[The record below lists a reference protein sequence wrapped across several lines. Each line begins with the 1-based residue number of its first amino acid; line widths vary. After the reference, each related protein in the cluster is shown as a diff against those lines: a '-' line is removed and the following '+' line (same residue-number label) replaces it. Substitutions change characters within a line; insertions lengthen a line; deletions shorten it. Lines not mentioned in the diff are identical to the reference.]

1 MQHPLFSSKTIF
13 GMYILAWVM
22 LISIQT
28 LAFFQLFTVSWFY
41 AVIDSLLFGSVYFL
55 IGIGV
60 WYFIRYSR
68 FEKSQFLPLILE
80 HLASAFVL
88 VSLWVFSG
96 TYTLAYIFSSSPD
109 YVDLLWGAI
118 SWRYGNGFLFYII
131 LIVVY
136 YLHANYIRQ
145 QERNEKEM
153 KLHST
158 LQNAEIDLLRS
169 KLNPHFL
176 FNSLNSL
183 NALIQTDSEKASKML
198 IQLSDFLRFSIEK
211 DKQEVIELR
220 DEFANLELY
229 MAIEQVRFGDR
240 LKFTKRIEEEALDL
254 KLPAMLLQ
262 PLMENAIKYG
272 LGSKLGDVDVKISA
286 KENNKNLVLEIEN
299 VYDKS
304 VSVRKGSG
312 HGIDNVRK
320 RLEIIYKNAADF
332 RIKKSDYMFKV
343 SIIIPQSDNDE
354 TA

>member
-13 GMYILAWVM
+13 GTYILAWVM

-28 LAFFQLFTVSWFY
+28 LAFFQLFPVSWFY
-41 AVIDSLLFGSVYFL
+41 ALVDSLLFGSIYFL

-60 WYFIRYSR
+60 WFFIRYTR

-96 TYTLAYIFSSSPD
+96 TYALGYIFSSSPD
-109 YVDLLWGAI
+109 YVDLIWGAI
-118 SWRYGNGFLFYII
+118 GWRYGNGFLFYII
-131 LIVVY
+131 LIIVY
-136 YLHANYIRQ
+136 YLYANYMQQ
-145 QERNEKEM
+145 QERKEKEI
-153 KLHST
+153 KLRST
-158 LQNAEIDLLRS
+158 LQNTEIDLLRS

-183 NALIQTDSEKASKML
+183 NALIQTDTVNASKML

-211 DKQEVIELR
+211 DKQEEIELR
-220 DEFANLELY
+220 DEFANLERY
-229 MAIEQVRFGDR
+229 MSIEQVRFGDR
-240 LKFTKRIEEEALDL
+240 LRFSKKIQEEALTL

-272 LGSKLGDVDVKISA
+272 LGSKLDDVDIKIEA
-286 KENNKNLVLEIEN
+286 KESNTNLVIEIEN

-304 VSVRKGSG
+304 VNVRKGSG
-312 HGIDNVRK
+312 HGLDNVRQ
-320 RLEIIYKNAADF
+320 RLDMIYKKTADF
-332 RIKKSDYMFKV
+332 QIEKTSKRFKV
-343 SIIIPQSDNDE
+343 SIIIPQSDSDG